1 MAKSPSGYSSAQIGL
16 HWAVVVLVAF
26 QFLAHAGIEASW
38 DAFMHDETPPPDT
51 SLLAYLHVAAGTLV
65 LILAMIRIY
74 LRRSRGTP
82 PPAPDDPRLLHL
94 FAEAVHGAI
103 YVLLFLLP
111 ITGAI
116 AWVFGAPAAAGAHDL
131 LQKILLGAITLHIAG
146 ALFQHFVRRSDVVIR
161 MFRPDVPHE

>member
-38 DAFMHDETPPPDT
+38 IAFMRGETTPPDAM
-51 SLLAYLHVAAGTLV
+51 LLAYLHVAAGTLV

-82 PPAPDDPRLLHL
+82 PPVADDPRLLHL
-94 FAEAVHGAI
+94 LAEAVHGAI

-116 AWVFGAPAAAGAHDL
+116 AWFFGVSAAAGAHDL
-131 LQKILLGAITLHIAG
+131 LQKVLLGAIALHISG
-146 ALFQHFVRRSDVVIR
+146 ALFQHFVRRSDVVMR
-161 MFRPDVPHE
+161 MLRPDVPRE